1 MTLSRRQIGWALGVA
16 LVLGLVIGWALIAWR
31 EGGTPAPELG
41 PAQGPVTTPTA
52 PPGFVPPGEKG
63 RTLLAGFDEIAITV
77 RSADGGDPLFW
88 CLLAALTAESRER
101 GLMEITDLQGYSGMA
116 FVYDFD
122 STNAFYMR
130 NTPTPLSIAWVA
142 ADGRVVGIKDMAP
155 CDDREGCPLY
165 APDGI
170 YRYAIEVFAG
180 DLAELGITQGSTVT
194 VGGSCSPA

>member
-1 MTLSRRQIGWALGVA
+1 MLGVA
-16 LVLGLVIGWALIAWR
+16 LALGLVIGWALMAWR
-31 EGGTPAPELG
+31 EGGTPAPVLG

-52 PPGFVPPGEKG
+52 PPGFVPPGEEG
-63 RTLLAGFDEIAITV
+63 RTLLDGFDEIAITV

-142 ADGRVVGIKDMAP
+142 VDGRVVGIKDMAP

-170 YRYAIEVFAG
+170 YRYAIEVFDG
-180 DLAELGITQGSTVT
+180 DLPELGINQDSTVT